1 MTLFIADDEKSIREN
16 LKLVFQ
22 KDGFTVQVF
31 PNGTELLEAL
41 KFSIPNLCLLDI
53 LMPKL
58 DGIETLKKIRA
69 IGIDIP
75 VMFLTSKDDEFDR
88 VMGLNLGAD
97 DYLCKPFSLLELKA
111 RVNVILRRY
120 NKTEAPGKKSKMII
134 SSGNIEM
141 DTGSYTVTVSG
152 APISLTITEFRIL
165 EAFIKNKNIV
175 LTRDQLLDYAYPDDT
190 YQTDRAIDCHIKR
203 LRKKIG
209 FEQIETIYGLGY
221 KFLGV

>member
-1 MTLFIADDEKSIREN
+1 MTLFIAEDEKSIREN

-22 KDGFTVQVF
+22 KEGFTIQVF
-31 PNGTELLEAL
+31 PNGAELLEVL
-41 KFSIPNLCLLDI
+41 KFSTPNLCILDI

-58 DGIETLKKIRA
+58 DGIETLKRIRA
-69 IGIDIP
+69 AGNDIP

-120 NKTEAPGKKSKMII
+120 NKTKATEENAHETI
-134 SSGNIEM
+134 SSGYITM
-141 DTGSYTVTVSG
+141 DLKTYNVTVSG
-152 APISLTITEFRIL
+152 NPIELTVTEFRIL

-221 KFLGV
+221 KFLGA

>member
-1 MTLFIADDEKSIREN
+1 MTLFIAEDEKSIREN

-22 KDGFTVQVF
+22 KEGFTIQVF
-31 PNGTELLEAL
+31 PNGAELLEAL
-41 KFSIPNLCLLDI
+41 KFSTPNLCILDI

-58 DGIETLKKIRA
+58 DGIETLKRIRA
-69 IGIDIP
+69 AGNDIP

-120 NKTEAPGKKSKMII
+120 NKTKATEENAHETI
-134 SSGNIEM
+134 SSGYITM
-141 DTGSYTVTVSG
+141 DLKTYNVTVSG
-152 APISLTITEFRIL
+152 NPIELTVTEFRIL

-221 KFLGV
+221 KFLGA